1 MSFFDDEAYFF
12 FQLSLEKKKKK
23 FDLKGIFYFKYLN
36 DRQEAHAEKAPVI
49 AY

>member
-12 FQLSLEKKKKK
+12 FQLSLEKKKK